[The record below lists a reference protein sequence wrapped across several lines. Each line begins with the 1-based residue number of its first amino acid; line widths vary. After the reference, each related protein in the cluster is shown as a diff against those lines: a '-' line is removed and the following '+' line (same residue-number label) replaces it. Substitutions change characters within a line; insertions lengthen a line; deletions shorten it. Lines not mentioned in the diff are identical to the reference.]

1 MASPVKKDHVA
12 NFYFE
17 HSDLAGRRIAEHVT
31 VDKKGHVTCY
41 STRFGNPDEF
51 KYIKLGQEGRGL
63 FEFMMQRLP
72 ILFALIL
79 TIFNIFTVAVAL
91 ALALTWNLWQ
101 VFPNTSVGY
110 DMSMGPD
117 YRPLTWTS
125 VLGFCLMGAV
135 ALCDYWLEATP
146 TFLGF
151 KPITRGPRRPCLLW
165 MNRIVLGLN
174 GLWSFYV
181 FIACPI
187 AYSVTWKLDRSADLC
202 AAGST
207 GVATC
212 GVNGCTCSGLM
223 DMSCTPAPLCR
234 ALGSDQE
241 VSGAHLPL
249 LVGAIG
255 ASILGIFLGLMWIVN
270 MIVIYGTWTVESAEA
285 RRLARKNAEVEHH
298 RFTVLFR
305 GQRKIIFTLSAEED
319 PDEVISC
326 LMPELGSPSGSC
338 KDFRR
343 PGFLLRRGFVSRFN
357 TPVKDSRSVN
367 VDLYDEVFR
376 PVGVSMMQYER
387 LMSFANKCKATPG
400 SVVVPGGKSNGRFV
414 LLTYGAAVAHKHG
427 PESPEK
433 LGDPICVYLG
443 RLTPRQSL
451 SPQLL
456 EKGPVRGSVVGG
468 SALVDGSVTEKV
480 YPSDIVAAEP
490 TEWLEW
496 DLDEA
501 QPEAAEPAPVALL
514 FFIAVPFFGFG
525 FADNAIMI
533 VCGDFIDA
541 QFGVMFGLTTMASA
555 GLGNWLSDTIG
566 LGLGDVI
573 ERSAA
578 KMGLS
583 NGGLSSLSKTIQS
596 SAQHCACKERMQ
608 IAKMTTLGGKL
619 IGITLGCFAGARASR
634 SITLRQG
641 LRVVC
646 CGKMKSQACLM

>member
-31 VDKKGHVTCY
+31 VDKKGHVTWCRDEESRVFRRSDVVGVSY

-187 AYSVTWKLDRSADLC
+187 AYSVTWKLDCSADLC

-223 DMSCTPAPLCR
+223 DMSCTPAVSKMGTLCASVQQPLCR

-285 RRLARKNAEVEHH
+285 RLLARKNAEVEHH

-326 LMPELGSPSGSC
+326 LMPE
-338 KDFRR
+338 
-343 PGFLLRRGFVSRFN
+343 
-357 TPVKDSRSVN
+357 
-367 VDLYDEVFR
+367 VD
-376 PVGVSMMQYER
+376 
-387 LMSFANKCKATPG
+387 
-400 SVVVPGGKSNGRFV
+400 
-414 LLTYGAAVAHKHG
+414 
-427 PESPEK
+427 
-433 LGDPICVYLG
+433 LGDP
-443 RLTPRQSL
+443 
-451 SPQLL
+451 
-456 EKGPVRGSVVGG
+456 
-468 SALVDGSVTEKV
+468 
-480 YPSDIVAAEP
+480 
-490 TEWLEW
+490 
-496 DLDEA
+496 
-501 QPEAAEPAPVALL
+501 L
-514 FFIAVPFFGFG
+514 FYGE
-525 FADNAIMI
+525 
-533 VCGDFIDA
+533 GDFD
-541 QFGVMFGLTTMASA
+541 GAS
-555 GLGNWLSDTIG
+555 T
-566 LGLGDVI
+566 DVPP
-573 ERSAA
+573 
-578 KMGLS
+578 
-583 NGGLSSLSKTIQS
+583 Q
-596 SAQHCACKERMQ
+596 Q
-608 IAKMTTLGGKL
+608 
-619 IGITLGCFAGARASR
+619 GAEEDEPNEP
-634 SITLRQG
+634 QW
-641 LRVVC
+641 C
-646 CGKMKSQACLM
+646 